1 MAAGM
6 YPVRGIYFA
15 THFNNWYEEAS
26 DGEVVQYLGE
36 LAEWGLNQVSVWFDM
51 HDYAGIDDPAAGRRL
66 KRLKLI
72 FRTARRL
79 GLDRDLTFLSNE
91 SFKDSPPELRADWL
105 PGKNGYTACLR
116 GHYHVEL
123 CPSKLG
129 AMDLLLKWRRQ
140 VFEAFMD
147 EPPTSVTPFP
157 YDQGGCTCADCAPWG
172 SNGHVR
178 VSRRIADLARE
189 MFPGVKVSL
198 ATWRFDVFGDLH
210 EWDGLFAQGDELR
223 GWCDSLFIDPRDSGR
238 VKGGAPGGLPFIAMN
253 EISMNRMLPW
263 GGYGANP
270 SPARLQGEFD
280 RNPNAAGL
288 RPYSEG
294 IYEDMNKVMAL
305 GMLRDPSKTALD
317 MVGDYAARYFGEP
330 TREPV
335 KEAVALLE
343 ENMWREAAGVQVSGC
358 RCQGSGDDIAP
369 ANCQTVK
376 PSNCQTVS
384 ESSHSPYSL
393 KGIDPSGP
401 WSVVHN
407 CRSLDGARARRAL
420 GLLDAAERT
429 MDANRRASWRW
440 RLLRIRAE
448 LDCAL
453 ARGTADGEM
462 EPLFDE
468 LARMYHVTSETR
480 SYVVPPSKALWLKV
494 VDTWQDLGI

>member
-1 MAAGM
+1 MTNSLSSPTGDGASAGRP

-26 DGEVVQYLGE
+26 DAEVVQYIGE

-51 HDYAGIDDPAAGRRL
+51 HDYTGMDDPAAQRRL

-79 GLDRDLTFLSNE
+79 GLDRNLCFLSNE
-91 SFKDSPPELRADWL
+91 AFKDSPPGLRADWM
-105 PGKNGYTACLR
+105 PGGNGYTARLR
-116 GHYHVEL
+116 GHFHVEL
-123 CPSKLG
+123 CPSRPG
-129 AMDLLLKWRRQ
+129 AMELLLKWRRE
-140 VFEAFMD
+140 VFEAFRD
-147 EPPTSVTPFP
+147 EPPTSLISNP

-178 VSRRIADLARE
+178 VTRRIADLARE
-189 MFPGVKVSL
+189 IFPGIKVGL
-198 ATWRFDVFGDLH
+198 GTWFFDKFGDLH
-210 EWDGLFAQGDELR
+210 EWDGLFAQGDDLR
-223 GWCDSLFIDPRDSGR
+223 KWCDGLFIDIRDRGR
-238 VKGGAPGGLPFIAMN
+238 VGEGSPGGLPVLAMN

-280 RNPNAAGL
+280 RNPVIAGM

-294 IYEDMNKVMAL
+294 IYEDMNKVVAL
-305 GMLRDPSKTALD
+305 GLLGDPSKTALD
-317 MVGDYAARYFGEP
+317 VVGDYAARYFGEG

-335 KEAVALLE
+335 REAAVLLE
-343 ENMWREAAGVQVSGC
+343 ENMWREGNGVQG
-358 RCQGSGDDIAP
+358 
-369 ANCQTVK
+369 
-376 PSNCQTVS
+376 
-384 ESSHSPYSL
+384 ESSHSAYSL
-393 KGIDPSGP
+393 KGIDPAKP

-407 CRSLDGARARRAL
+407 CRNLDGAKARRAL
-420 GLLDAAERT
+420 ELLDAAERT
-429 MDANRRASWRW
+429 MDAERRASWRW
-440 RLLRIRAE
+440 RLLRTRAE

-453 ARGTADGEM
+453 SRGASPEDL

-468 LARMYHVTSETR
+468 LARMYHVTKETR
-480 SYVVPPSKALWLKV
+480 SYLVPPSKALWLKV